1 MNLPASSSSP
11 VATQADMRN
20 CIQKVAT
27 GPEYSKNLSFEEA
40 RAGMELI
47 LRGEADPVQAA
58 VYLIALRMKR
68 ETQDENQGILQAILD
83 ERVTVKCG
91 AEEIVDIGDPYNGHL
106 RGLPLAPFIAPVL
119 SACGIPAFSH
129 GVESVGPK
137 YGITHKMVLD
147 AAGIDVN
154 RDPQQVADQLE
165 HTDIGWGYIDQSRF
179 CPNLYALIPLR
190 DKMIKRTVITTI
202 EVLTKPISGSK
213 RTHLLTGFVH
223 KAYPPVYASLARFA
237 GYDSAAIVRGVE
249 GGVIPSLQQ
258 ISRFYRYAQDGEDQF
273 IEIEPTQ
280 LGIDQP
286 SRTVRL
292 PDGQKTLENASRES
306 KYAAASVAAQL
317 GIDALKNISGA
328 ARDSLMY
335 SAAIVLLH
343 LGKYSNLKDA
353 AQYVEKVIASSD
365 AYDKFVAHC

>member
-1 MNLPASSSSP
+1 MNLSASSTSP
-11 VATQADMRN
+11 AATQADMHN

-40 RAGMELI
+40 KAGMELV

-58 VYLIALRMKR
+58 VFLIALRMKR
-68 ETQDENQGILQAILD
+68 ETQAENEGILQAILD
-83 ERVTVKCG
+83 ARIQVKCG
-91 AEEIVDIGDPYNGHL
+91 AEEIVDIGDPYNGQL

-129 GVESVGPK
+129 GVGSVGPK

-147 AAGIDVN
+147 AAGVDVN
-154 RDPQQVADQLE
+154 RSPQQVAEQLAQ
-165 HTDIGWGYIDQSRF
+165 TDSGWGYVDQSNF
-179 CPNLYALIPLR
+179 CPSLYALIPLR

-202 EVLTKPISGSK
+202 EVLARPISGSQQ
-213 RTHLLTGFVH
+213 THLLTGFVH
-223 KAYPPVYASLARFA
+223 KAYPAVYANLARFA
-237 GYDSAAIVRGVE
+237 GYDSVAVVRGVE

-258 ISRFYRYAQDGEDQF
+258 TSRFYRYAAGSEDRF

-292 PDGQKTLENASRES
+292 PDGQKTLAGASWDS
-306 KYAAASVAAQL
+306 KYAAARTAAEL
-317 GIDALKNISGA
+317 GIEALKNSPGA

-343 LGKYSNLKDA
+343 LEKYTNLIDA
-353 AQYVEKVIASSD
+353 AQYVNQVIASGD
-365 AYDKFVAHC
+365 AHDKFVELT

>member
-1 MNLPASSSSP
+1 MNLPDTSTSP
-11 VATQADMRN
+11 SATQADMHS

-27 GPEYSKNLSFEEA
+27 GPEYSKNLSFDEA
-40 RAGMELI
+40 KAGMELI

-68 ETQDENQGILQAILD
+68 ETQDENEGILQAILD
-83 ERVTVKCG
+83 QRIQVICD
-91 AEEIVDIGDPYNGHL
+91 AEEIIDIGDPYNGQL

-119 SACGIPAFSH
+119 SACEIPAFSH

-137 YGITHKMVLD
+137 YGITHNMVLD

-154 RDPQQVADQLE
+154 RSPQQVAEQLAQA
-165 HTDIGWGYIDQSRF
+165 DIGWGYVDQSNF
-179 CPNLYALIPLR
+179 CPSLYALIPLR

-202 EVLTKPISGSK
+202 EVLANPISGSQ

-223 KAYPPVYASLARFA
+223 KAYPAIYANLARLA
-237 GYDSAAIVRGVE
+237 GYDSVAVVRGVE

-258 ISRFYRYAQDGEDQF
+258 TSRFYRCAAGSEDQF

-286 SRTVRL
+286 SRAVRL
-292 PDGQKTLENASRES
+292 PEGQKSLQQASQET
-306 KYAAASVAAQL
+306 KYAAARTAAEL
-317 GIDALKNISGA
+317 GIDALKNIPGA

-335 SAAIVLLH
+335 GAAIVLLH
-343 LGKYSNLKDA
+343 LEKFPNLKDA
-353 AQYVEKVIASSD
+353 AHFVKKVIASGD
-365 AYDKFVAHC
+365 AYDKFTAHN

>member
-1 MNLPASSSSP
+1 MNLSASTTSPA
-11 VATQADMRN
+11 ATQADMRN

-40 RAGMELI
+40 KAGMELV

-58 VYLIALRMKR
+58 VFLIALRMKR
-68 ETQDENQGILQAILD
+68 ETQAENEGILQAILD
-83 ERVTVKCG
+83 ARVEVKCD
-91 AEEIVDIGDPYNGHL
+91 ADEIVDIGDPYNGQL

-119 SACGIPAFSH
+119 SACGVPAFSH

-147 AAGIDVN
+147 AAGVDVN
-154 RDPQQVADQLE
+154 RSPQQVAEQLAQ
-165 HTDIGWGYIDQSRF
+165 TDSGWGYVDQSNF
-179 CPNLYALIPLR
+179 CPSLYALIPLR

-202 EVLTKPISGSK
+202 EVLAKPISGSH

-223 KAYPPVYASLARFA
+223 KAYPAVYANLARFA
-237 GYDSAAIVRGVE
+237 GYDSVAVVRGVE

-258 ISRFYRYAQDGEDQF
+258 ISKFYRYAAGSEDQF
-273 IEIEPTQ
+273 REIGPTQ

-292 PDGQKTLENASRES
+292 PGGQKSLAGASSDS
-306 KYAAASVAAQL
+306 KYAAARTAAEL
-317 GIDALKNISGA
+317 GIDALKNIPGA

-343 LGKYSNLKDA
+343 LEKFPNLIDA
-353 AQYVEKVIASSD
+353 ARYVNKVIASGD
-365 AYDKFVAHC
+365 AHDKFVGLT

>member
-1 MNLPASSSSP
+1 MNLSASTTSPA
-11 VATQADMRN
+11 ATQADMHN

-40 RAGMELI
+40 KAGMELV

-58 VYLIALRMKR
+58 VFLIALRMKR
-68 ETQDENQGILQAILD
+68 ETQAENEGILQAILD
-83 ERVTVKCG
+83 ARVEVKCD
-91 AEEIVDIGDPYNGHL
+91 ADEIVDIGDPYNGQL

-129 GVESVGPK
+129 GVGSVGPK

-147 AAGIDVN
+147 AAGVDVN
-154 RDPQQVADQLE
+154 RSPQQVAEQLAQSD
-165 HTDIGWGYIDQSRF
+165 TGWGYVDQSNF
-179 CPNLYALIPLR
+179 CPSLYALIPLR

-202 EVLTKPISGSK
+202 EVLAKPISGSQ

-223 KAYPPVYASLARFA
+223 KAYPAVYANLARFA
-237 GYDSAAIVRGVE
+237 GYDSVAVVRGVE

-258 ISRFYRYAQDGEDQF
+258 TSRFYRYAAGSEDQF

-292 PDGQKTLENASRES
+292 PDGQKSLAGASWDS
-306 KYAAASVAAQL
+306 KYAAARTAAEL
-317 GIDALKNISGA
+317 GIDALKNIPGA

-343 LGKYSNLKDA
+343 LEKYPSLIDA
-353 AQYVEKVIASSD
+353 ARFVDKVIASGD
-365 AYDKFVAHC
+365 AHDRFIGLT